1 MLSDAQALRIL
12 QDPGAPVAASLVCLL
27 ESLLSFLAAS
37 RARNIER
44 AKASHGLQVTWR
56 EYRARRRR

>member
-1 MLSDAQALRIL
+1 MLRPCGLPRGTSGGI
-12 QDPGAPVAASLVCLL
+12 LVCLL

-37 RARNIER
+37 RAKNIER
-44 AKASHGLQVTWR
+44 GKASHGLQVTWR